1 MSNDSPKK
9 QSKVPHKEW
18 IMKLSDMV
26 KALYIESL
34 TSLSNDAELFDI
46 NNESNRRVIDRV
58 IEKKMRPFQKDISTF
73 LEEVGAPRRQRS
85 SRPED
90 APKRAET
97 AYMAFCRMNRAS
109 YKKDNPDMTNP
120 DVTRKMSAV
129 WKNMTDKDKSEFISI
144 AEKAKTR
151 FVEEMAVYQDETKD
165 ETETKKKNKNVP
177 GPNILYYNE
186 HRSSV
191 KLEFPDMKA
200 TDITKKLSKMWND
213 LGDQEK
219 DVYKA
224 RSQEMKTLIK
234 NEKLLNEDEK
244 QDKKQDDEKQD
255 EKECKKKDEKVKDKV
270 KDKKKKSQKESKKE

>member
-1 MSNDSPKK
+1 MSTPDNDSPKK

-18 IMKLSDMV
+18 IMKLTDMV

-34 TSLSNDAELFDI
+34 TTLSNDAELFDI
-46 NNESNRRVIDRV
+46 SNESNRRVIDRV
-58 IEKKMRPFQKDISTF
+58 IEKKLRPFQKDISTF

-85 SRPED
+85 SRAED

-129 WKNMTDKDKSEFISI
+129 WKNMTDKDKSEFIAI
-144 AEKAKTR
+144 AEKDKAR
-151 FVEEMAVYQDETKD
+151 FMTEMTVYQDETNDLKD
-165 ETETKKKNKNVP
+165 SKDTKKKTAP

-191 KLEFPDMKA
+191 KLQFPGTKPS
-200 TDITKKLSKMWND
+200 DITKKLSKMWND
-213 LGDQEK
+213 LSGQEK
-219 DVYKA
+219 DVYKM
-224 RSQEMKTLIK
+224 RSQEMKALLKIK
-234 NEKLLNEDEK
+234 SQANDEEEDVKDVNDVKDVKNDGEDVK
-244 QDKKQDDEKQD
+244 EDKKTKKTKKQKN
-255 EKECKKKDEKVKDKV
+255 KE
-270 KDKKKKSQKESKKE
+270 